1 MKKTIVCAVA
11 MAGLTAFADASRAVV
26 TMVDGSN
33 VKGGSLIDKIEG
45 DAIFGDDVSV
55 PVELLKSIETV
66 GTNGAA
72 KLVFANG
79 DAISLKLDT
88 AAITIDSM
96 LGRIEVPFKNI
107 RKVVFSKSGGAKCGA
122 GGSSVFIGKM
132 PATLPESGM
141 PMRAGT
147 PLVETVNG
155 ITYRYFVVDGEA
167 EISSGIRERPA
178 ISSATMG
185 ALEIP
190 STLGGNPVTSLG
202 ADAFYGCSGIT
213 SVKIPDSVA
222 NIGYCCFFGCGS
234 LRGGLV
240 IPDSVVNIEAQAF
253 EHCRSLTSAKIGD
266 NVPELKSWAFYDCP
280 KLRSVEFGSGLKK
293 IGDWSFDQDRS
304 LVSVTIPA
312 GVIRIGEGAFLLGAK
327 FSIHCQNLSYCYWFP
342 IAGKGYQKLPI
353 PFVPEKRK
361 IQLCMK

>member
-11 MAGLTAFADASRAVV
+11 MAGLTAIADASRAVV

-88 AAITIDSM
+88 AAFTIDSM

-280 KLRSVEFGSGLKK
+280 NLRSVEFGSGLKK
-293 IGDWSFDQDRS
+293 IGDWSFDQDRA
-304 LVSVTIPA
+304 LTSVTIPA
-312 GVIRIGEGAFLLGAK
+312 SVERIGEGAFNGCSSLMEVKMEGSVEEIANRA
-327 FSIHCQNLSYCYWFP
+327 FSGTPYSHLQS
-342 IAGKGYQKLPI
+342 KM
-353 PFVPEKRK
+353 R
-361 IQLCMK
+361 